1 MGVAQH
7 CGPKGPIPPYCL
19 SGLNPIFGGI
29 YDRLSY
35 ETMFETT
42 IPCGKLM
49 EIEVPSLG
57 VPTNSMDI
65 LNFGLHFT
73 GTIEAI
79 FPDSLK
85 KWSFSYFNQVNTA
98 ISTGKCTPSP
108 LLQASAATP
117 KPS

>member
-29 YDRLSY
+29 YDCLPY

-65 LNFGLHFT
+65 LNFGLHFR